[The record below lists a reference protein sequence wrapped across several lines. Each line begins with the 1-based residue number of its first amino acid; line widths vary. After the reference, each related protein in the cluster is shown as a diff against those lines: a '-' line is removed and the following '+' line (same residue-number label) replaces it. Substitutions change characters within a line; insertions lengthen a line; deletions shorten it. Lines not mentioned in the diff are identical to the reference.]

1 MSNETTFD
9 VFDLSNAVTGDAL
22 PSVADTGGELTP
34 FEYSRPLAEYP
45 AATEIAMF
53 LQRRDKARHIY
64 TRDLNVNGRAVQE
77 AMDKYLAAGDFYPS
91 SALKEALKS
100 PLHLYYYKESGWREA
115 LEKYQRNKEYFD
127 LGTFLHQSILE
138 PTKFS
143 RAIVEPGLPMNTKEG
158 VSGLISFWTDKV
170 SEAENA
176 KELLTQADNEVM
188 SLGLDMNKIDGM
200 RAKYKALKAVSG
212 LSSVTAEH
220 KAIIDIVKFNYDRY
234 GDGMFYELLKHS
246 KREISLYYCDPET
259 GLKLRIR
266 PDAMQFAEN
275 IGTDTIISVKST
287 RQDDLQAFYNDTVRL
302 NYGLSEGMYLDV
314 ASKVTGR
321 DFRSTIMIMLQ
332 TTPPYGVAALV
343 WSAEDLEIGKYRYRQ
358 ALQTVAEC
366 KDSGL
371 YPAYDAFAQSGNMG
385 LIDMKQPGWNA
396 KDLLPQDIEN

>member
-1 MSNETTFD
+1 MSQDYPFD
-9 VFDLSNAVTGDAL
+9 IVNLESAVTGDSL
-22 PSVADTGGELTP
+22 STVTDTGAELTS
-34 FEYSRPLAEYP
+34 FEFSRPLSEYP
-45 AATEIAMF
+45 TASEIAMF
-53 LQRRDKARHIY
+53 LQQRDKARHIY
-64 TRDLNVNGRAVQE
+64 TRDLNVNGRAIQE
-77 AMDKYLAAGDFYPS
+77 AMDKYLSAGEYYPS

-143 RAIVEPGLPMNTKEG
+143 RAIVEPGFPMNTREG
-158 VSGLISFWTDKV
+158 VAGLISFWTDKV

-176 KELLTQADNEVM
+176 KELLAKADNEVM
-188 SLGLDMNKIDGM
+188 NLGLDMNKIDGM
-200 RAKYKALKAVSG
+200 RARYKALKAISG
-212 LSSVTAEH
+212 LSAVTAEQ

-275 IGTDTIISVKST
+275 LGTDTIISVKST
-287 RQDDLQAFYNDTVRL
+287 RQDDLQAFFNDTVRL

-343 WSAEDLEIGKYRYRQ
+343 WNAEDLEIGKYRYRQ
-358 ALQTVAEC
+358 ALQTAADC
-366 KDSGL
+366 RASGL

-396 KDLLPQDIEN
+396 KDLLPQTPYN